1 VLLHYEDDRMRLPW
15 MTWPHWLEAAG
26 AEGLVPRGAL
36 RFSQYDQT
44 IHAAIDG
51 QGVALGT
58 SPLVR
63 QLIRQGRLIAPLAK
77 KFESSRAYFLVTSAN
92 AAGRPD
98 VQDFAAWLLRQAKQ
112 EAPARSG
119 RRRQS
124 EAGT

>member
-1 VLLHYEDDRMRLPW
+1 MPDGFAPW
-15 MTWPHWLEAAG
+15 LSWTVWLETMQLP
-26 AEGLVPRGAL
+26 GLKPAGAL

-77 KFESSRAYFLVTSAN
+77 KFESSRAYCLVTSAN

-112 EAPARSG
+112 EPPARSG